1 MNERLRPCPFC
12 GAKEDK
18 VELWD
23 DETDVVWKHAY
34 QVMCI
39 ECGVRT
45 YFFRTKDEAVN
56 SWNRRI
62 SHE

>member
-1 MNERLRPCPFC
+1 MSAELKLCPFC
-12 GAKEDK
+12 GSND

-23 DETDVVWKHAY
+23 NDADVVWKHAY
-34 QVMCI
+34 QVMCR

-45 YFFRTKDEAVN
+45 LFFKTQDEAVK

>member
-1 MNERLRPCPFC
+1 MEKSKLLRCPFC
-12 GAKEDK
+12 GSNDAQ
-18 VELWD
+18 LWD
-23 DETDVVWKHAY
+23 NTSEIVWKHAY